1 MAYKKKKNREKGSP
15 QKGENWRLCIFWWT
29 ERSPRTEDSGKS
41 GFGYKTTWKCPF
53 LLPTKLGGGV
63 CVCVSPWGRH
73 RGYKETIAAHGARP
87 SYFPLLKNSTT
98 IYHFDL
104 AACPLGPVP
113 SLLLSQCL
121 EAADGLL
128 CLLRTQGISGEA
140 FGCPTCL

>member
-1 MAYKKKKNREKGSP
+1 MAYKKKKIEKKEALRRGRI
-15 QKGENWRLCIFWWT
+15 GEYVFFWWT
-29 ERSPRTEDSGKS
+29 ERSPRTEERGKS

-63 CVCVSPWGRH
+63 GVSLGKAQRVQGNHRCPWRLA
-73 RGYKETIAAHGARP
+73 KLFSIAEAFHHNLSLSP
-87 SYFPLLKNSTT
+87 CCLSSWS
-98 IYHFDL
+98 
-104 AACPLGPVP
+104 VP
-113 SLLLSQCL
+113 SPPPPILSQCL